1 MNMKKCEETM
11 KEMAGNPSE
20 DEMKG
25 LRVFG
30 LPAVKFT
37 KKVLL
42 YAIFYL
48 LKQQKDKSEEYKRGL
63 DLMTSLRR

>member
-1 MNMKKCEETM
+1 MDMKQCEETM
-11 KEMAGNPSE
+11 RRMVGNPTE
-20 DEMKG
+20 EQMKG

-30 LPAVKFT
+30 LPATKFT

-42 YAIFYL
+42 YGIFYL
-48 LKQQKDKSEEYKRGL
+48 LKQQREKSEEHKRGL